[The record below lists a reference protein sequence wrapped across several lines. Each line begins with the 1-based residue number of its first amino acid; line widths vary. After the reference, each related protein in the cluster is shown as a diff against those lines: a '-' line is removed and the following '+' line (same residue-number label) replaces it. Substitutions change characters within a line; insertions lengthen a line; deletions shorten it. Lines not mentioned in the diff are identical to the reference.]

1 MKPNNFD
8 LARLIL
14 ATIVIYYHARL
25 LSGSHALWPFRYF
38 SGHLAVECFF
48 VISGFL
54 IFASYDRAKS
64 LSDYYSKRAR
74 RILPGY
80 WFATLLCLGIAVYF
94 SHAFH
99 VGKFLLA
106 NLTFLSFLAPNIPG
120 VFTHNPGNDS
130 MNGSLWT
137 IKIEV
142 LFYIAAPI
150 LVWMCRKWGKLQV
163 LVPIALASIVY
174 RSLLEQHHHTLAL
187 QIPGQMA
194 FFCGGSLAYYYLPQ
208 FKKYGKWLVI
218 PAALAYLLHA
228 YTGWFFPR
236 PFALTVGVL
245 AFSLLLPEIKGP
257 TRFGDFSYGV
267 YVLHY
272 PLIQTLVALGL
283 FRRSPWMTTGL
294 LTVVVGCAA
303 VFSWYFVERRWL
315 TSRTHSAMPK
325 PKPEEPENAAT
336 LAAAS
341 N

>member
-8 LARLIL
+8 LARLLL
-14 ATIVIYYHARL
+14 ATTVIYFHSRA
-25 LSGSHALWPFRYF
+25 LSMSHQLRPLRVF
-38 SGHLAVECFF
+38 SGELAVECFF

-64 LSDYYSKRAR
+64 LRDYYIKRAR

-94 SHAFH
+94 SHAFY

-106 NLTFLSFLAPNIPG
+106 NLTFLTFLAPGVPG
-120 VFTHNPGNDS
+120 VFTHNPGNAT

-142 LFYIAAPI
+142 MFYIAVPV

-163 LVPIALASIVY
+163 LIPIALLSIVY
-174 RSLLEQHHHTLAL
+174 RSVLAKHHLTAAVQL
-187 QIPGQMA
+187 PGQMA
-194 FFCGGSLAYYYLPQ
+194 FFCGGSLTYYYLAE
-208 FKKYGKWLVI
+208 FKKYGKWLVV
-218 PAALAYLLHA
+218 PAALAYVLHA

-236 PFALTVGVL
+236 PFAFTVLVL
-245 AFSLLLPEIKGP
+245 AFSLLMPEIKGP

-272 PLIQTLVALGL
+272 PVVQTLVAIGL
-283 FRRSPWMTTGL
+283 FASSPWLATGL
-294 LTVVVGCAA
+294 VTVIVAVLA

-325 PKPEEPENAAT
+325 PQPPQEQPATMAAV
-336 LAAAS
+336 S